1 MQAEIAHIKK
11 DGLIAIVRGQFT
23 VEQMLAIGETLAAA
37 AITILEITLNSSHA
51 LDAIPQLRGRF
62 ADTLLI
68 GAGTVRT
75 AAQWHDARSA
85 GAQFTVAPNLDMVT
99 VAAAQSHQFLHL
111 PGVFT
116 PNEAETAFRAGCQ
129 VVKLFPC
136 DALGPTYLKA
146 IRAPLEDIAFVP
158 TGGITTANIGAY
170 RRAGALACGIG
181 SALVTGPEQ
190 SLTELRQRGEALRQA
205 WNEGSNDSF

>member
-1 MQAEIAHIKK
+1 MQSEIAHIKK

-23 VEQMLAIGETLAAA
+23 LDEMLAVGETLVAA
-37 AITILEITLNSSHA
+37 AITVLEITLNSSYA
-51 LDAIPQLRGRF
+51 LDAIQALRGCF

-75 AAQWHDARSA
+75 AAQWHDARNA
-85 GAQFTVAPNLDMVT
+85 GAQFTVAPNLDIAT

-116 PNEAETAFRAGCQ
+116 PSEAETAFRAGCQ

-136 DALGPTYLKA
+136 DALGPHYLKA
-146 IRAPLEDIAFVP
+146 LRAPLDDIAFVP
-158 TGGITTANIGAY
+158 TGGITTANIATY
-170 RRAGALACGIG
+170 RQAGALACGIG
-181 SALVTGPEQ
+181 SALVTRPGQ
-190 SLTELRQRGEALRQA
+190 SLTELRQRGEALRLA
-205 WNEGSNDSF
+205 WDRSFEEK